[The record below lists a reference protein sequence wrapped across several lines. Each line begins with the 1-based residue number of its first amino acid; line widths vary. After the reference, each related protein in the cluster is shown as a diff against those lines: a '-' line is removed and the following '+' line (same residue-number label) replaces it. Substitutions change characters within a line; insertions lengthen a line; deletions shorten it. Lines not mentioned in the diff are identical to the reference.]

1 MESHPVPTDSET
13 RGRFWVM
20 PGNPPFGIKSV
31 AVSPDGMQIV
41 SEGTGGTVYVYDAY
55 YIRAR

>member
-1 MESHPVPTDSET
+1 MMESHPEPAVAET
-13 RGRFWVM
+13 RGRFWAM
-20 PGNPPFGIKSV
+20 PGHRWGINSV